1 MTTTAQK
8 KANAH
13 YRAKLAERGLVRL
26 EIIVPEKN
34 RDMMK
39 ALAEQLTLA
48 AKEAEQGRAPTSDAP
63 SGAQIWTSLHD
74 APRLDELDF
83 DRSDFQLRPVDL

>member
-8 KANAH
+8 KANAN

-26 EIIVPEKN
+26 EIIVPEKS

-48 AKEAEQGRAPTSDAP
+48 AKMPEPEQALFMDAP
-63 SGAQIWTSLHD
+63 SGEQIWKGLHD
-74 APRLDELDF
+74 APRLDELEL
-83 DRSDFQLRPVDL
+83 DRSGFQLRPVEL